1 MPELHVNSMQT
12 LVQGT
17 SIVKLKV
24 LSVQFHRNKLLL
36 WMLSRESGCEFLRP
50 QLEKHLWGRF
60 EVRIGPREKFSENLS
75 RNFVLMV
82 NHSAT

>member
-1 MPELHVNSMQT
+1 MQT
-12 LVQGT
+12 LEQGT

-50 QLEKHLWGRF
+50 QLEKHLWERF
-60 EVRIGPREKFSENLS
+60 EVRIGPRKKFSENLS